1 MTGPLIPGEDVALFI
16 DWENFK
22 ISLATGRRHPN
33 VSALKEEVANLGRVV
48 VAKAYADWVT
58 RAPELRGASQFI
70 NDPPALYAAGI
81 EPVYVPTRLSWVGA
95 NPESVRHTR
104 VKNSV
109 DVKMTADC
117 IECAHSYP
125 NIGTFVLVSGDSDF
139 IHVMNTLRTM
149 GKRVVIIGVSWATSK
164 RLVDQSDGLILY
176 DVDVDPVSP
185 PEVAPEPV
193 TVGNGRAP
201 TITPPVPAATPSSSR
216 QAKPELS
223 DVIKEIEE
231 IVRTERAAGGTPL
244 LTSIKQRVMRRF
256 PNFDEKQLGFSGF
269 KKLMARAAQEGN
281 IKIVTAGLVD
291 WATMADED
299 VASDEQA
306 SADEQEVTP
315 ETLTETL
322 VEEPIEIPERK
333 HRRRFPSFRFGPA
346 ADQDEALSEDPDTQ
360 LQLAASGSPEETAE
374 DSEGTEELSG
384 IEVLTDTIATDEDA
398 PKVLSTDDVS
408 ANDISPEDIATSQP
422 VPAISPELETLL
434 AEGVAALSLP
444 KGSEDGHDPQ
454 RISDLIIMADTLEH
468 REGISHVAFNFL
480 VAEVCQALE
489 EGLKAEYGVI
499 TERWA
504 SVYSRGYVS
513 KVLRELSSGEVFK
526 RGWHSWR
533 DETSGHNRR
542 RRTFN
547 LDRSHPIVEQV
558 LAHHWAP
565 NDTAEE
571 TEVDSSESDSSGI
584 GGAGNGDSVSWEAG
598 FSEDA
603 HAISGPT
610 GFSEAD
616 SNDAEKSSTGFF
628 SRLFSP
634 KP

>member
-1 MTGPLIPGEDVALFI
+1 MTGPLAPGEDVALFI

-33 VSALKEEVANLGRVV
+33 VSALKEEVSNLGRVV

-81 EPVYVPTRLSWVGA
+81 EPVYVPTRLSWGGA

-149 GKRVVIIGVSWATSK
+149 GKRVVIIGVSWATSR

-176 DVDVDPVSP
+176 DVDVDPVVPALEPAS
-185 PEVAPEPV
+185 EPV
-193 TVGNGRAP
+193 PIGNGRAP
-201 TITPPVPAATPSSSR
+201 TTPAAPTPVNSGR
-216 QAKPELS
+216 QPRPELS
-223 DVIKEIEE
+223 EVIKEIEE
-231 IVRTERAAGGTPL
+231 IVRSERAAGGNPL

-281 IKIVTAGLVD
+281 IKLVTAGLVD

-299 VASDEQA
+299 VDAHGQVPSDSR
-306 SADEQEVTP
+306 SATI
-315 ETLTETL
+315 
-322 VEEPIEIPERK
+322 EEPVEIQEPK
-333 HRRRFPSFRFGPA
+333 PRRRFPFRFGTGRTKNEEPA
-346 ADQDEALSEDPDTQ
+346 PTESILDDDEDSEAVEAPTEEVEEIVRSER
-360 LQLAASGSPEETAE
+360 AAVELPEETAVE
-374 DSEGTEELSG
+374 VTGLAATEYAPAVTGFMPTESAP
-384 IEVLTDTIATDEDA
+384 IE
-398 PKVLSTDDVS
+398 
-408 ANDISPEDIATSQP
+408 SQEEEFAAFET
-422 VPAISPELETLL
+422 VAAMSPELETML
-434 AEGVAALSLP
+434 AEGIAELNLP
-444 KGSEDGHDPQ
+444 EGPGDGQDPQ

-480 VAEVCQALE
+480 VGEVCQALE
-489 EGLKAEYGVI
+489 EGLKAEYGEI
-499 TERWA
+499 TQRWA

-513 KVLRELSSGEVFK
+513 KMFRELSSGNVFT

-547 LDRSHPIVEQV
+547 LQRSHPIVVQV
-558 LAHHWAP
+558 LKDHWASGEGGEG
-565 NDTAEE
+565 NESAATE
-571 TEVDSSESDSSGI
+571 TGVITNSQ
-584 GGAGNGDSVSWEAG
+584 AGQWDNG

-603 HAISGPT
+603 HTIAGPV
-610 GFSEAD
+610 AD
-616 SNDAEKSSTGFF
+616 SEIDGEEGEESGNGFF

-634 KP
+634 KS